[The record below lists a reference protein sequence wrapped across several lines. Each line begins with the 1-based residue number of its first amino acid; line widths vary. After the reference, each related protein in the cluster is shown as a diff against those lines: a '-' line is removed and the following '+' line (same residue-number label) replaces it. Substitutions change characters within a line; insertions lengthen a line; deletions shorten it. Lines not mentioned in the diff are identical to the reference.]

1 VSVVTE
7 YDAAAA
13 RTRWEEWQSRGQR
26 VSRRSARRARIVAS
40 VIFAA
45 IVANLLVQLFARR

>member
-1 VSVVTE
+1 MSVVTE